1 MDGLTAELCRFVAET
16 RADEIPGAVIAV
28 GKHHILDSLA
38 CALAGSVAPASSMI
52 RDFMGAGGGAPGA
65 ASVLG
70 TGLRLAPRF
79 AAFANGA
86 AIHADNFDD
95 TAPQPSPE
103 RNGGIHA
110 TGTVLAAAL
119 ALAEAQGRSG
129 ADLMTALHVG
139 CEVSCKLN
147 HAADAE
153 HHNRGYHPTSTLNIF
168 GVVAAAGRLLGLSE
182 DALARAIGI
191 AASQSAGLRINFG
204 SMTDPFH
211 SGHVAEAGI
220 VAAELA
226 ARGFTAAT
234 NALEAPHGFFAAY
247 AGGFDAGAI
256 SGKLGKP
263 WALIDPGT
271 WIKPYPC
278 GSLTHPAIG
287 ALIELAKRE
296 DIRPEAVASVRVRT
310 NRRVANT
317 LIHNRPKNALE
328 AKFSMPF
335 AAAMALMRRQASFA
349 EFSDAFVQSAAVQ
362 ALVAKVDYGAYD
374 TAEPG
379 FTNVTTL
386 IDVALADGRK
396 FSRRAD
402 FAKGTP
408 QNPMSYA
415 ELADKFRG
423 CAAHAG
429 WPADKTETVI
439 GRVAQLETVA
449 DVRAVTKLMSVEE
462 K

>member
-1 MDGLTAELCRFVAET
+1 MDGLTAELCRFVATT
-16 RADEIPGAVIAV
+16 RMEDFPADVIAV
-28 GKHHILDSLA
+28 GKNHILDSLA
-38 CALAGSVAPASSMI
+38 CALAGSAAPASWMI
-52 RDFMGAGGGAPGA
+52 RDFLGAGGGAPGA
-65 ASVLG
+65 AAVLG
-70 TGLRLAPRF
+70 TSLRLAPRF

-95 TAPQPSPE
+95 TAPQPSPD

-129 ADLMTALHVG
+129 AELMTALQLG

-147 HAADAE
+147 HAADGE

-168 GVVAAAGRLLGLSE
+168 GVTAAAGRLLGLSE
-182 DALARAIGI
+182 EALTRAIGI

-220 VAAELA
+220 VSAELA
-226 ARGFTAAT
+226 ARGFTAAK
-234 NALEAPHGFFAAY
+234 NALEAPQGFFFAY
-247 AGGFDAGAI
+247 AGGFDPGAI
-256 SGKLGKP
+256 SGRLGKP
-263 WALIDPGT
+263 WAFVDPGT

-278 GSLTHPAIG
+278 GSLTHPAIT
-287 ALIELAKRE
+287 ALIELARRE
-296 DIRPEAVASVRVRT
+296 EISPEAVVSVRIRT

-317 LIHNRPKNALE
+317 LIHSKPKNALE

-335 AAAMALMRRQASFA
+335 AAAMSLQRRQASFA
-349 EFSDAFVQSAAVQ
+349 EFSDEFVQSAPVQ
-362 ALVAKVDYGAYD
+362 ALLAKVDYGAYD
-374 TAEPG
+374 KPG
-379 FTNVTTL
+379 PGYTNVTTL
-386 IDVALADGRK
+386 IELALADGRK
-396 FSRRAD
+396 FSLRAD

-408 QNPMSYA
+408 QNPMSFV

-423 CAAHAG
+423 CAAYAD
-429 WPADKTETVI
+429 WPKAKTEATI
-439 GRVAQLETVA
+439 ERVAHLESVA
-449 DVRAVTKLMSVEE
+449 DIRAVTKLLSVEE
-462 K
+462 R

>member
-1 MDGLTAELCRFVAET
+1 MDGLTAELCRFVATT
-16 RADEIPGAVIAV
+16 RADDIPAEVVAV
-28 GKHHILDSLA
+28 GKNHILDSLA
-38 CALAGSVAPASSMI
+38 CALAGSVAPASGII
-52 RDFMGAGGGAPGA
+52 RDFLGAGGGAPGA
-65 ASVLG
+65 AAVLG
-70 TGLRLAPRF
+70 TNTRLAPRF

-95 TAPQPSPE
+95 TAPQPSPD

-129 ADLMTALHVG
+129 TDLMLALQLG

-168 GVVAAAGRLLGLSE
+168 GVAAAAGRLLGLSE
-182 DALARAIGI
+182 EALARAIGI

-220 VAAELA
+220 VSAELA
-226 ARGFTAAT
+226 ARGFTAAK
-234 NALEAPHGFFAAY
+234 NALEAPQGFFFAY

-256 SGKLGKP
+256 GGKLGKP
-263 WALIDPGT
+263 WAFVDPGT

-278 GSLTHPAIG
+278 GSLTHPAIT
-287 ALIELAKRE
+287 ALIELSKRE
-296 DIRPEAVASVRVRT
+296 AIKPEAVSTIRIRT

-317 LIHNRPKNALE
+317 LIHNQPKDALE
-328 AKFSMPF
+328 SKFSMPF
-335 AAAMALMRRQASFA
+335 AAAMALERRQASLA
-349 EFSDAFVQSAAVQ
+349 EFTDEFVQSAPVQ
-362 ALVAKVDYGAYD
+362 ALMQKVDYGAYEK
-374 TAEPG
+374 AG
-379 FTNVTTL
+379 ASYTNVTTL
-386 IDVALADGRK
+386 IELALADGRK
-396 FSRRAD
+396 FSLRAD

-408 QNPMSYA
+408 QNPMSFG

-423 CAAHAG
+423 CAAYAR
-429 WPADKTETVI
+429 WPADKTETAI
-439 GRVAQLETVA
+439 DRIADLEAVA
-449 DVRAVTKLMSVEE
+449 DIRAITKLLSVEV
-462 K
+462 